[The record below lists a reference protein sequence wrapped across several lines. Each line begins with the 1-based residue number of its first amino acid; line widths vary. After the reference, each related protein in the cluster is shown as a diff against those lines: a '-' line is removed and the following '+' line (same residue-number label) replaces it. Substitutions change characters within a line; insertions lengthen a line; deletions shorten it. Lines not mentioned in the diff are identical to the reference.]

1 MSAISNRKRKPA
13 TTQRSNTLTLRQRL
27 RAWRDLHLYGLISSI
42 GRMGQRPWATLLTVS
57 VMALAVAL
65 PMGLWLVLH
74 NVEQFSGSV
83 TQSRDISVFLRPQVG
98 AERAQQLAQE
108 IGQRAQVAS
117 VIVRSPEQGLAEL
130 RAMSELADALDVL
143 EQNPL
148 PYVLQVSPR
157 EDGDA
162 LAIMLRALPE
172 AEIVQHDAQWRRRL
186 DVWLGFGDRV
196 VLVVAL
202 LLGAGALLV
211 VGNTVRL
218 DIQSRADEVSVLRL
232 LGATDGFVRR
242 PFLYLGACYGLG
254 AGLLALLVL
263 VLVAKALAPPLA
275 GLVASYGSE
284 FVLVGPGALGL
295 LRFMFGVVLLGWIG
309 AWLATGHHLHRTQV

>member
-1 MSAISNRKRKPA
+1 MSVVGARNRTSAANQRGNSPA
-13 TTQRSNTLTLRQRL
+13 LAQRL
-27 RAWRDLHLYGLISSI
+27 RAWRDLHLYGLVSSI

-65 PMGLWLVLH
+65 PMGLWLVLQ

-83 TQSRDISVFLRPQVG
+83 SQSRDISVFLRPQIDG
-98 AERAQQLAQE
+98 KRAQQLAE
-108 IGQRAQVAS
+108 ELSQRAPVAS
-117 VIVRSPEQGLAEL
+117 VTLRSPDQGLAEL
-130 RAMSELADALDVL
+130 RAMSELAGALDVL

-157 EDGDA
+157 DDGDA
-162 LAIMLRALPE
+162 LAVALRALPE

-186 DVWLGFGDRV
+186 DAWLGFGSRV

-202 LLGAGALLV
+202 LLGAGALLI

-218 DIQSRADEVSVLRL
+218 DIQSRAEEVSVLRL

-254 AGLLALLVL
+254 AGVLALLVL
-263 VLVAKALAPPLA
+263 LLAAQALAPALA

-284 FVLVGPGALGL
+284 FTLVGPGAGGL
-295 LRFMFGVVLLGWIG
+295 LRFMLGVVSLGWLG

>member
-1 MSAISNRKRKPA
+1 MSLLRARKPA
-13 TTQRSNTLTLRQRL
+13 TAQRGAGLTLGKRL
-27 RAWRDLHLYGLISSI
+27 RAWRDLHLYGLVSSI

-65 PMGLWLVLH
+65 PMGLWLVLQ

-83 TQSRDISVFLRPQVG
+83 TQSRDISVFLRPQVDG
-98 AERAQQLAQE
+98 VRAQQLAQE
-108 IGQRAQVAS
+108 IGQRAQVEK
-117 VIVRSPEQGLAEL
+117 VTLRSPAQGLAEL

-157 EDGDA
+157 DNGEALADA
-162 LAIMLRALPE
+162 LRTLPE

-186 DVWLGFGDRV
+186 DAWLGFGGRV

-218 DIQSRADEVSVLRL
+218 DIQSRAEEVSVLRL
-232 LGATDGFVRR
+232 LGATDAFVRR

-254 AGLLALLVL
+254 AGVLALLIL
-263 VLVAKALAPPLA
+263 LLAAQALAPPLA

-284 FVLVGPGALGL
+284 FVLVGPGAVGL
-295 LRFMFGVVLLGWIG
+295 LRFMLGVVLLGWIG